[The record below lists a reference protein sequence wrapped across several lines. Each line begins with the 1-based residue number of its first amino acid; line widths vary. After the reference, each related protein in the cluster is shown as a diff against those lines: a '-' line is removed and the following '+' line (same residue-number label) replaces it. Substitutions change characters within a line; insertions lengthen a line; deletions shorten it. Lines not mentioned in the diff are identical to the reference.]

1 MSECVCECVCVS
13 VCECVYMSSKD
24 IMGRMTS
31 SLNLIQLCNGN
42 FLFFKV
48 HHPSTE
54 KPKALVGF
62 KPRTEPGLSTR
73 HSNSTSAFYVIMHVL
88 LL

>member
-1 MSECVCECVCVS
+1 MQVLGP
-13 VCECVYMSSKD
+13 
-24 IMGRMTS
+24 I
-31 SLNLIQLCNGN
+31 NGGWHHHQTRLSYYTVTLLKLL
-42 FLFFKV
+42 FLEGQRASFHKA
-48 HHPSTE
+48 HHLSTE
-54 KPKALVGF
+54 EPKALVGF